1 MKLIIDAEWESNAGT
16 VTVNGNQSADSEFL
30 TVDSCIYYNGMWVT
44 VAGKRYWIM
53 RASPS
58 NTAATKLILDRSL
71 EDAVTDNQVLVTN
84 YPPGVGEFQYSGIQQ
99 IQLKRIAPDGLVGW
113 QTGFQIRL
121 VRKKQ

>member
-1 MKLIIDAEWESNAGT
+1 
-16 VTVNGNQSADSEFL
+16 
-30 TVDSCIYYNGMWVT
+30 MWVT

-58 NTAATKLILDRSL
+58 NTAATKLILDRPL
-71 EDAVTDNQVLVTN
+71 EDAVSDNDVLVTN

-113 QTGFQIRL
+113 QTGFQIRF